1 MKYRL
6 FDGGY
11 ESFLDH
17 RIPDEYKD
25 MVVDELPQEIIN
37 AEKEAIKQAE
47 VRAQIWP
54 LMEDVLLGKKT
65 LAEAQ
70 AKAQAIAGAS
80 KRKK

>member
-17 RIPDEYKD
+17 RVPDEYKKT
-25 MVVDELPQEIIN
+25 VVNKLPKAIVD
-37 AEKEAIKQAE
+37 AEKEAMHQAA
-47 VRAQIWP
+47 VKGQIRP
-54 LMEDVLLGKKT
+54 LIDDVLLGKKT

-70 AKAQAIAGAS
+70 VEAQAIEAAS
-80 KRKK
+80 KGK

>member
-17 RIPDEYKD
+17 RVPDEYKD
-25 MVVDELPQEIIN
+25 ITVNKLPKAIVD
-37 AEKEAIKQAE
+37 AEKESMRQAE
-47 VRAQIWP
+47 IKGRIRP
-54 LMEDVLLGKKT
+54 LIEDVLLGNMT

-70 AKAQAIAGAS
+70 AEAQAIEAAS
-80 KRKK
+80 KEK

>member
-17 RIPDEYKD
+17 RVPKEYKKI
-25 MVVDELPQEIIN
+25 VIDELPQEIID
-37 AEKEAIKQAE
+37 AEKESMRQGE
-47 VRAQIWP
+47 VKGQIRP
-54 LMEDVLLGKKT
+54 LIDDVLLGKKT

-70 AKAQAIAGAS
+70 TEAQAIEATS
-80 KRKK
+80 KEK

>member
-17 RIPDEYKD
+17 RVPDEYKKT
-25 MVVDELPQEIIN
+25 VVNKLPKAIVD
-37 AEKEAIKQAE
+37 AEKESVRQAE
-47 VRAQIWP
+47 VTEQIRP
-54 LMEDVLLGKKT
+54 LIDDVLLGKKT

-70 AKAQAIAGAS
+70 AEAQAVETAS
-80 KRKK
+80 KGK

>member
-17 RIPDEYKD
+17 RVPDEYKD
-25 MVVDELPQEIIN
+25 VVVDKLPKAIVD
-37 AEKEAIKQAE
+37 AEKEIMRQAE
-47 VRAQIWP
+47 IKGQIRP
-54 LMEDVLLGKKT
+54 LVDDVLLGKKT

-70 AKAQAIAGAS
+70 TEAQAIEAAS
-80 KRKK
+80 RGK